1 MSKCDEYEK
10 SESRKGKEV
19 VQQSKAYEKEL
30 SIIMPYC

>member
-1 MSKCDEYEK
+1 VSKRDECEK
-10 SESRKGKEV
+10 SESGKGKEV